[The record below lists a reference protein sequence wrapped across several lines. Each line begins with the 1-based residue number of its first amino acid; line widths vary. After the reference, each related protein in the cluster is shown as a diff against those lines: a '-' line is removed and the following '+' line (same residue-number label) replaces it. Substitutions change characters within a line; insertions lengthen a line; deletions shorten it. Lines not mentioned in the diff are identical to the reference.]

1 MDKRTERLLLVAA
14 FAGAALIGGCNKPGQ
29 PLLPMPAA
37 STATGNVA
45 DIDVTENVKTALQR
59 NDLLKAFD
67 IGVVTLKG
75 DVLNEIDVLGK
86 MPSNL
91 CFGGEDGKTVYVT
104 EVEHKRVVSFR
115 VDHSGREWSLW
126 KDGKP

>member
-1 MDKRTERLLLVAA
+1 MQMDRRTERLLLVAA

-75 DVLNEIDVLGK
+75 DVRLKGVLDNQSQID
-86 MPSNL
+86 
-91 CFGGEDGKTVYVT
+91 EAIRIARAT
-104 EVEHKRVVSFR
+104 EGAHTIHDELTLK
-115 VDHSGREWSLW
+115 
-126 KDGKP
+126 K